1 MSEFSTPE
9 DRKSMKHIRNE
20 IIHRLQRQGLGLKLQ
35 DLVLLVEAYS
45 PRRSQ
50 QLLSY
55 ALDLVKPFLAGLGF
69 VVRKL
74 SDDQVVL
81 NIDLRPRN
89 QTQDG
94 VIHPSVI
101 TAGAQEAVDSLLERH
116 SPVAGFQPTLVKS
129 NIEFKRKYSGPLTV
143 HFQWDALERE
153 KKLIQLQKNKEVESE
168 FFIEVKDGQS
178 RVVADVH
185 MNYHL
190 KFKPRL
196 S

>member
-1 MSEFSTPE
+1 
-9 DRKSMKHIRNE
+9 MKHIRNE

-101 TAGAQEAVDSLLERH
+101 SAAAQEAVESLLERH
-116 SPVAGFQPTLVKS
+116 SPVAGFQSTLVKS
-129 NIEFKRKYSGPLTV
+129 ELEFKKKYQGPLTV
-143 HFQWDALERE
+143 HFQWEALERE
-153 KKLIQLQKNKEVESE
+153 KKLIQLQKNKETEVDFSV
-168 FFIEVKDGQS
+168 EVKDAQS
-178 RVVADVH
+178 RLVAELRL
-185 MNYHL
+185 NYHL

-196 S
+196 T

>member
-1 MSEFSTPE
+1 
-9 DRKSMKHIRNE
+9 MKHIRNE
-20 IIHRLQRQGLGLKLQ
+20 IIHRLQRHGVGLKLQ

-55 ALDLVKPFLAGLGF
+55 ALDLLKPFLAGLGF

-74 SDDQVVL
+74 TDDQVILV
-81 NIDLRPRN
+81 IELRPRN
-89 QTQDG
+89 QMQDG

-101 TAGAQEAVDSLLERH
+101 SAAAQESVESLFERH
-116 SPVAGFQPTLVKS
+116 SPVSGFQPTLVKS
-129 NIEFKRKYSGPLTV
+129 EVEFKKKYSGPLAV
-143 HFQWDALERE
+143 HFQWDPVERE
-153 KKLIQLQKNKEVESE
+153 KKLIQLQKNKEAHAD
-168 FFIEVKDGQS
+168 FIVEVKDLQS
-178 RVVADVH
+178 RLVAEVRF
-185 MNYHL
+185 NYHL